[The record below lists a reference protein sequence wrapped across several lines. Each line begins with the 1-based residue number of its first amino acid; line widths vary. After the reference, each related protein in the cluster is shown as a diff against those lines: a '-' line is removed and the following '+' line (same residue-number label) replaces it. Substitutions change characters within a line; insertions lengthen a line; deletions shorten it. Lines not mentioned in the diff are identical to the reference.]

1 MKLIQIDFNAELIGQ
16 DGIVVKTGKGKE
28 VQQLTFF
35 KIKNTFPLMGVLDD
49 EFATWTKDGKFDT
62 TVQPTYDLIMYKE
75 VEVLTV
81 DEWIGKN
88 SSTEH
93 EYKTWVKVGM
103 NMLAAAIKRGEVE

>member
-1 MKLIQIDFNAELIGQ
+1 
-16 DGIVVKTGKGKE
+16 
-28 VQQLTFF
+28 
-35 KIKNTFPLMGVLDD
+35 MGVLDD

>member
-1 MKLIQIDFNAELIGQ
+1 
-16 DGIVVKTGKGKE
+16 
-28 VQQLTFF
+28 
-35 KIKNTFPLMGVLDD
+35 
-49 EFATWTKDGKFDT
+49 
-62 TVQPTYDLIMYKE
+62 MYKE